1 MAPREL
7 HRRLLAPVLVAL
19 ACHGGPGGDDG
30 GTTQPASAAGST
42 PVIETGGS
50 STGDEVLACE
60 PDQTARC
67 EATVCLPK
75 HGACPVECDQ
85 ACEASPEAQ
94 GVLQGCFVTCRYE
107 LSTLCG
113 PAVQSGRCCYVV
125 HVEDIG
131 CVAGPG
137 GDRPR

>member
-1 MAPREL
+1 MGQGGGWT
-7 HRRLLAPVLVAL
+7 VA
-19 ACHGGPGGDDG
+19 
-30 GTTQPASAAGST
+30 
-42 PVIETGGS
+42 IETAGS
-50 STGDEVLACE
+50 STGDEELTCA

-67 EATVCLPK
+67 EATVCLPRR
-75 HGACPVECDQ
+75 GTCPAECDQ
-85 ACEASPEAQ
+85 ACEASPE
-94 GVLQGCFVTCRYE
+94 LQGTLTNCFVSCGYE

-131 CVAGPG
+131 CVAEPG